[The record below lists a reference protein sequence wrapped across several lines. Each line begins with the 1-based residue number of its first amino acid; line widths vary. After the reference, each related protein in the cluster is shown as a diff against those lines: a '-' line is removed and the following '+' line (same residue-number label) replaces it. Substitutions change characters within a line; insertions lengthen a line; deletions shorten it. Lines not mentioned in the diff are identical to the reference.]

1 MLPKLHFQIALFL
14 LLCMAAGCSSTRPKQ
29 LYENSESGI
38 SLEKPENW
46 DVAYY
51 ERSGVIVLEAEE
63 GSGNKDSAR
72 IEIHGSACIP
82 TPAWFD
88 GSQKEIESNIER
100 ISTLHNLDS
109 VTIIQEPTEV
119 ELEHHGAIKAIIAI
133 PTMSLPEDSV
143 ENQVGDRGPDIFQTI
158 EMFAISD
165 RDKFILVYL
174 YEGNSEEINAE
185 AEEIITGIQLI
196 CSTEP

>member
-1 MLPKLHFQIALFL
+1 
-14 LLCMAAGCSSTRPKQ
+14 
-29 LYENSESGI
+29 
-38 SLEKPENW
+38 
-46 DVAYY
+46 
-51 ERSGVIVLEAEE
+51 
-63 GSGNKDSAR
+63 
-72 IEIHGSACIP
+72 
-82 TPAWFD
+82 
-88 GSQKEIESNIER
+88 
-100 ISTLHNLDS
+100 
-109 VTIIQEPTEV
+109 
-119 ELEHHGAIKAIIAI
+119 
-133 PTMSLPEDSV
+133 MSLPEDSV